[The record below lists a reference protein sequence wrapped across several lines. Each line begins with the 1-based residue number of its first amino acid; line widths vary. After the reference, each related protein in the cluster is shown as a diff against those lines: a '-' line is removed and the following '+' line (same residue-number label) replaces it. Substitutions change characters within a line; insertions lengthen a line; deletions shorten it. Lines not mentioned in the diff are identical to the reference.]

1 MTDEPEGKA
10 EDDDAAPAPDTVAR
24 SEFDNLAAEVA
35 KNNGDGIKAM
45 VAVIVIGFAMIIV
58 LIIHS
63 MNLETKIDDIAA
75 QRDKVSS
82 SYEPLLNLLDGGPHC
97 YDSGAEAI
105 AAQTRIFTAIDL
117 EYLRDQT
124 AERLDKR
131 LNPGVGGSIGMPYM
145 PVLPEVSKTSR
156 DDRGKT
162 CFTVSWPRDT
172 KPRWAGGY

>member
-1 MTDEPEGKA
+1 MTDEPE
-10 EDDDAAPAPDTVAR
+10 APDTVTR
-24 SEFDNLAAEVA
+24 SEFNSLAAEVA
-35 KNNGDGIKAM
+35 KNNWDGIKAM
-45 VAVIVIGFAMIIV
+45 IAVIVVGFALIIALV
-58 LIIHS
+58 IHS

-75 QRDKVSS
+75 QRDEVSS
-82 SYEPLLNLLDGGPHC
+82 SYEPLLYLLDTGPHC

-117 EYLRDQT
+117 EYLRNQT

-131 LNPGVGGSIGMPYM
+131 LNPGVGGSIDSPYM
-145 PVLPEVSKTSR
+145 PVLPEVSKNSR